1 MVYIS
6 TIIGGI
12 VSNKIAK
19 PLITNIKTGKDVT
32 NYLSVINS
40 YITAKLL

>member
-1 MVYIS
+1 MVYIN

-19 PLITNIKTGKDVT
+19 SFITNIKTSKDVT
-32 NYLSVINS
+32 DYLSIVNF
-40 YITAKLL
+40 YIITKLL

>member
-6 TIIGGI
+6 AVIDGI

-19 PLITNIKTGKDVT
+19 PLITDVKISKDIT
-32 NYLSVINS
+32 NYLGIVNS